1 MLEELDWLNRQNIS
15 KTQSNYEQQV
25 SVLEHELASQLQAWN
40 SSQPKYQLRQEK
52 V

>member
-25 SVLEHELASQLQAWN
+25 SVLEHELASQLQTWN